1 MRPTINI
8 YSIFDIVM
16 SNIFNLHNELTKMY
30 SYDIFSSYGLYPL
43 IVQWILSS
51 GLATEMTQTTR
62 RMYIN
67 ANTSN

>member
-1 MRPTINI
+1 MINI

-30 SYDIFSSYGLYPL
+30 SYDIFSSYGLYHL

-51 GLATEMTQTTR
+51 GLSTEVIQITR
-62 RMYIN
+62 RMSFD

>member
-1 MRPTINI
+1 
-8 YSIFDIVM
+8 M

-30 SYDIFSSYGLYPL
+30 SYDIFSSYDLYHL

-51 GLATEMTQTTR
+51 GLSAEVIQITR
-62 RMYIN
+62 RMYFD

>member
-1 MRPTINI
+1 
-8 YSIFDIVM
+8 M

-30 SYDIFSSYGLYPL
+30 SYDIFSLYGLYPL

-51 GLATEMTQTTR
+51 GLSAEVIQITR
-62 RMYIN
+62 RMYID

>member
-8 YSIFDIVM
+8 YSTFDIVM

-30 SYDIFSSYGLYPL
+30 SYDIFYSYGLYPL

-51 GLATEMTQTTR
+51 GLATEVTQTTR